1 MKRQDKADL
10 IGEMLDELYPE
21 PPIPLDHVDPYTL
34 LVAVALSA
42 QTTDK
47 KVNQVTPAL
56 FARYPDAEAY
66 ASADREELEEMIRST
81 GFFRAKTNSL
91 IGLGQELCERHG
103 GDVPGN
109 LADLVKLPGVG
120 RKTANVVLGN
130 AFGVHGPH
138 DSAVVHA
145 YVFIELVQFHI
156 LLLMRLDE
164 IVKLEAG
171 NGKDWLAVELCI
183 VEAVQQMDASGA

>member
-1 MKRQDKADL
+1 L
-10 IGEMLDELYPE
+10 
-21 PPIPLDHVDPYTL
+21 
-34 LVAVALSA
+34 LSA
-42 QTTDK
+42 QCTDK
-47 KVNQVTPAL
+47 RVNQVTPAL

-120 RKTANVVLGN
+120 RKIGRASCREGVEMGVEGVAKTKLGIDV
-130 AFGVHGPH
+130 GV
-138 DSAVVHA
+138 
-145 YVFIELVQFHI
+145 
-156 LLLMRLDE
+156 M
-164 IVKLEAG
+164 
-171 NGKDWLAVELCI
+171 
-183 VEAVQQMDASGA
+183 